1 MATPSSMIIRS
12 LRLIGEKSVGGTLTT
27 AEQTDYLA
35 DLNTMME
42 SWSLERLMCY
52 QVVEESKALT
62 ASDGV
67 YTIGS
72 GGDWDT
78 ARPNKIVQ
86 AFIRN
91 SSNNDYPIEVI
102 NADSYNSIVAKST
115 SGTYPDL
122 LYYDGAF
129 VAGLAS
135 IYLYPLPSSGL
146 TLYISSWKQLQTF
159 ATIST
164 TLVLPPGY
172 QRAIE
177 YNFAIEVAGG
187 FRNVSNEVIKI
198 ARESKAA
205 IKSLNSPDVFMKLDA
220 GIVQNRIVRNRGSN
234 ILTG

>member
-1 MATPSSMIIRS
+1 MATPSTMILRS
-12 LRLIGEKSVGGTLTT
+12 LRLIGEKSVGGTLTSD
-27 AEQTDYLA
+27 EQTAYLA
-35 DLNTMME
+35 DLNAMLE

-62 ASDGV
+62 TSDGV

-78 ARPNKIVQ
+78 ARPTKIVQ
-86 AFIRN
+86 AWIRD
-91 SSNNDYPIEVI
+91 SDNNDSSLVII
-102 NADSYNSIVAKST
+102 NANSYNSIVAKT
-115 SGTYPDL
+115 TDGTYPEY

-129 VAGLAS
+129 ATGLAT
-135 IYLYPLPSSGL
+135 IYLYPEPSANL

-187 FRNVSNEVIKI
+187 FRPVSNEVIKI

-205 IKSLNSPDVFMKLDA
+205 IKSLNSPDIFLSMPA
-220 GIVQNRIVRNRGSN
+220 GLISGYRSN

>member
-1 MATPSSMIIRS
+1 MATPSTMVINS
-12 LRLIGEKSVGGTLTT
+12 LIMLGAKEIGGTLTT
-27 AEQTDYLA
+27 AEQTHYLA
-35 DLNTMME
+35 KLNSMLE

-62 ASDGV
+62 ASDGT

-78 ARPNKIVQ
+78 ARPTKIVQ
-86 AFIRN
+86 AWIRDSDN
-91 SSNNDYPIEVI
+91 EDTQLKVI
-102 NADSYNSIVAKST
+102 NADSYNSIPAKT
-115 SGTYPDL
+115 TDGTYPEY

-135 IYLYPLPSSGL
+135 IYLYPEPSASL
-146 TLYISSWKQLQTF
+146 TLYISSWKQLQSF

-177 YNFAIEVAGG
+177 YNFAIDEAGG
-187 FRNVSNEVIKI
+187 LRDVPASVIKI

-205 IKSLNSPDVFMKLDA
+205 IKNVNLPDVFMSLDYGIA
-220 GIVQNRIVRNRGSN
+220 GHGHSN
-234 ILTG
+234 ILNG

>member
-1 MATPSSMIIRS
+1 MATPSTMVINS
-12 LRLIGEKSVGGTLTT
+12 LIMLGAKEIGGTLTA
-27 AEQTDYLA
+27 AEQTHYLA
-35 DLNTMME
+35 KLNSMLE

-62 ASDGV
+62 ASDGT

-78 ARPNKIVQ
+78 ARPTKIVQ
-86 AFIRN
+86 AWIRDSDN
-91 SSNNDYPIEVI
+91 EDTPLKVI
-102 NADSYNSIVAKST
+102 NADSYNSIPAKT
-115 SGTYPDL
+115 TDGTYPEY

-135 IYLYPLPSSGL
+135 IYLYPEPSASL
-146 TLYISSWKQLQTF
+146 TLYISSWKQLQSF

-177 YNFAIEVAGG
+177 YNFAIEEAGG
-187 FRNVSNEVIKI
+187 LRDVPASVIKI

-205 IKSLNSPDVFMKLDA
+205 IKNVNLP
-220 GIVQNRIVRNRGSN
+220 
-234 ILTG
+234 

>member
-1 MATPSSMIIRS
+1 MATPSTMIINS
-12 LRLIGEKSVGGTLTT
+12 LIMLGAKAIGDTLTS
-27 AEQTDYLA
+27 AEQTHYLA
-35 DLNTMME
+35 KLNSMLE
-42 SWSLERLMCY
+42 SWSLERLWCY

-78 ARPNKIVQ
+78 ARPTKIVQ
-86 AFIRN
+86 AFVRD
-91 SSNNDYPIEVI
+91 SSNYDYPVKVI
-102 NADSYNSIVAKST
+102 NADSYNSIVAKT
-115 SGTYPDL
+115 TDGTYPEY

-129 VAGLAS
+129 VAGLAT
-135 IYLYPLPSSGL
+135 IYLYPEPSSGL

-177 YNFAIEVAGG
+177 SNFAIEEAGG
-187 FRNVSNEVIKI
+187 LRDVPASVIKV

-205 IKSLNSPDVFMKLDA
+205 IKSLNIPDVFMSLDE
-220 GIVQNRIVRNRGSN
+220 GMIGGSRYN
-234 ILTG
+234 IYTG